1 MKVNVTYYG
10 QLVDLTRK
18 KEESVDAVSVADLK
32 TKLFV
37 MYPLLNTV
45 PFIISCGNK
54 IVDDVYE
61 LQNGDQIGL
70 LPPFAGG

>member
-1 MKVNVTYYG
+1 MIVNVTYYG

-32 TKLFV
+32 AKLFV

-45 PFIISCGNK
+45 PFIVSCGNK
-54 IVDDVYE
+54 IVGDVYE

>member
-10 QLVDLTRK
+10 QLTDLTRK
-18 KEESVDAVSVADLK
+18 KEESVEAVSVADLK
-32 TKLFV
+32 AKLFE

-54 IVDDVYE
+54 IVSDNHKFTD
-61 LQNGDQIGL
+61 GDQIGL